1 MQEILTYLQT
11 TWLENLGIIATLI
24 CVWLNIKQ
32 NIWGWF
38 WAVISSGI
46 YGIVYFQSNLYS
58 DMELQIVFIII
69 SIYGWWQWFYGS
81 NEKDNLPVSKTPIK
95 YLPFLLLILLVF
107 TGLSGYFH
115 GKYTN
120 ASFPYFDSTLT
131 AASLIAQWL
140 LARKYIENWIL
151 WIVANVGYVAMYF
164 SKNLFGTSF
173 LYVLLLAMAV
183 KGYFDWRK
191 SMGLISK

>member
-1 MQEILTYLQT
+1 MQEILTYLHS

-24 CVWLNIKQ
+24 CVWLNVKQ

-38 WAVISSGI
+38 WAIISSGI

-58 DMELQIVFIII
+58 DMELQVVFIII
-69 SIYGWWQWFYGS
+69 SIYGWWQWFNGS
-81 NEKDNLPVSKTPIK
+81 NEKDNLPVIKTPIK
-95 YLPFLLLILLVF
+95 YFPLLVLILLAF
-107 TGLSGYFH
+107 AGFSGYFH

-131 AASLIAQWL
+131 ATSLIAQWL

-164 SKNLFGTSF
+164 SKSLYGTSF
-173 LYVLLLAMAV
+173 LYVLLLAMAI
-183 KGYFDWRK
+183 KGYLDWRK
-191 SMGLISK
+191 SIV